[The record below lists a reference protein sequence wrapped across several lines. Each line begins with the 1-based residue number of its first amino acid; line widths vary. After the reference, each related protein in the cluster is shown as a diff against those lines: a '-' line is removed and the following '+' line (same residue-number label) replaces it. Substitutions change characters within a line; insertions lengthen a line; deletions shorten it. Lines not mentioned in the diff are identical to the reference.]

1 MNSRRPSVSQHWI
14 LLWGAIVAGLTPPAA
29 LQAQPASPQVV
40 DSLRREV
47 EALRAQV
54 DSLRQALS
62 RQAPQAAAADQLAAL
77 RAAAAAAAAAVD
89 TAAGAQRQG
98 GTPQE
103 FVGRERSLQALNPE
117 ISVNTDILAFV
128 NSEDPDR
135 DNFLPREFEISFQA
149 PLDPY
154 SRAKI
159 FVAHHTEGGTPTPFV
174 QPEPIGAGE
183 DGHEEGEAATEV
195 EEGYVQW
202 VNLPGGLG
210 LSLGKMRQRFGT
222 WNRWHRHALPAQ
234 SLPLPYTVF
243 LGEEGLAQ
251 TGASL
256 YWLVPVHG
264 LGTYEIWFDVM
275 RSGNER
281 LFGDSRKPNVLAHLN
296 AFWELSP
303 ATYFEIG
310 LSGTAG
316 RREEDTLAYDVQLLS
331 AETTFNWRPP
341 ERALY
346 QELTLRAAFL
356 LNRRTAVAPAV
367 DGGTSVGA
375 FASAEYKL
383 SQRWIAGLRY
393 DYVEN
398 PDVAAEDA
406 SMIAPTLTWWQS
418 EWVRIRAEYDILR
431 GPLSTTRKFLLQ
443 FTFAMGPHKHE
454 TY

>member
-1 MNSRRPSVSQHWI
+1 MNFRRLSVSRHWM

-47 EALRAQV
+47 EALREQV
-54 DSLRQALS
+54 DSLRQALA
-62 RQAPQAAAADQLAAL
+62 RQVPPAAAADQLTAL

-98 GTPQE
+98 GAPQE

-117 ISVNTDILAFV
+117 ISVNTDILAFA
-128 NSEDPDR
+128 NSEDLDH
-135 DNFLPREFEISFQA
+135 DNFVPREFEISFQA

-159 FVAHHTEGGTPTPFV
+159 FVSHHTEGGTPTPFV

-183 DGHEEGEAATEV
+183 EEHAEGEAATEV
-195 EEGYVQW
+195 EEGYLQW
-202 VNLPGGLG
+202 VNLPAGLG
-210 LSLGKMRQRFGT
+210 LSVGKLRQRFGT
-222 WNRWHRHALPAQ
+222 WNRWHRHALPGQ

-243 LGEEGLAQ
+243 LGDEGLAQ

-281 LFGDSRKPNVLAHLN
+281 LFADSRKPNFLGHVN

-331 AETTFNWRPP
+331 AEAAFNWRPP

-346 QELTLRAAFL
+346 QELMLRGAFL

-375 FASAEYKL
+375 FASIEYKL

-406 SMIAPTLTWWQS
+406 SLIAPTLTWWQS

-431 GPLSTTRKFLLQ
+431 GPRSTTRTFLLQ